1 MKKFFYYFKKCGF
14 YYGMTV
20 VVSVLLTGATIF
32 ASRVLGQF
40 TEQLSGLGGD
50 GIGRMLIIIFSAYL
64 LQEFLHILSLLLQ
77 SKIGC
82 YTFSAIQKKLLHQVL
97 YLRPDHP
104 ELKNASDLY
113 TLMSR
118 YSEDYTEFLSE
129 TVPAIIYQTIRMLLS
144 LAYIA
149 LIDWRCTAIYIAAI
163 LVSLTMQFFISK
175 IMEKASYEVKK
186 CEAGLNARMK
196 DVLSNHTL
204 IKLWG
209 CFDWV
214 GDYWKQQESLY
225 IKANIRM
232 GLRTVPLHMI
242 GLLWGIF
249 PILCLGLAG
258 LWLIPKELVDVGAFM
273 TIFYLCQNI
282 LPDQLHYTDL
292 WTEAAQ
298 ARPSRQWLFDF
309 FGETGQTAA
318 SHEKDNQEKTAV
330 EQVWYRYPGNEKWV
344 LADVSLQIEAGKKI
358 AIVGASGSGK
368 STLMK
373 LMAGLL
379 YPQKGEIRGPQ
390 AVYGDQFPFLFTD
403 TIQQNILYSCDK
415 KDDFFEQVCEDMQL
429 NEFVSE
435 QEAGYETLITENGDM
450 LSGGQRQRIALARAL
465 NSRRKILLLD
475 EAFSALDPELAKRIM
490 KRLVEKYPE
499 TTMVFGLHQKEL
511 LPFMDE
517 IYMLSNG
524 KLLDHGN
531 YAELC
536 ERNAVFGET
545 IQ

>member
-1 MKKFFYYFKKCGF
+1 MKRFFYYFKKCGL
-14 YYGMTV
+14 YYGMTA

-32 ASRVLGQF
+32 ASHVLGQF

-50 GIGRMLIIIFSAYL
+50 GIGRMLIIIFSAYF
-64 LQEFLHILSLLLQ
+64 LQEFLHILYMLLQ

-82 YTFSAIQKKLLHQVL
+82 YSFANIQKRLLYQVL

-104 ELKNASDLY
+104 GLKNSSDLY

-118 YSEDYTEFLSE
+118 YSEDYTEFLAE
-129 TVPAIIYQTIRMLLS
+129 TVPAILYQTIRMVMS

-149 LIDWRCTAIYIAAI
+149 LIDWRSTAIYIAAI

-186 CEAGLNARMK
+186 CEAELNVKMK
-196 DVLSNHTL
+196 DALNNHTL

-209 CFDWV
+209 CFDWI

-232 GLRTVPLHMI
+232 GMRTVPLRMI

-298 ARPSRQWLFDF
+298 ARPARQRLLGF
-309 FGETGQTAA
+309 FGETGQAV
-318 SHEKDNQEKTAV
+318 SHEKDNQVETAV

-344 LADVSLQIEAGKKI
+344 LSDVSLQIEAGKKI
-358 AIVGASGSGK
+358 AIVGSSGSGK
-368 STLMK
+368 TTLMK

-379 YPQKGEIRGPQ
+379 SPQKGKIRGPQ

-429 NEFVSE
+429 NEFVPE
-435 QEAGYETLITENGDM
+435 QEAGYETLLTGNGDT

-465 NSRRKILLLD
+465 NSRREILLLD

-490 KRLVEKYPE
+490 KRLVEAYPE

-536 ERNAVFGET
+536 ERNIAFGET
-545 IQ
+545 IE